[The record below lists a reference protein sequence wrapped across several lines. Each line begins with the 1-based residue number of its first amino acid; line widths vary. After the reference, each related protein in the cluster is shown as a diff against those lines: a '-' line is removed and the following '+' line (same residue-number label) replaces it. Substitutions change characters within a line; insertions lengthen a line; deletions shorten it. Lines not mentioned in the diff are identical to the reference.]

1 MPGIPRGAPV
11 PDAQANEAYFQ
22 VAPPAEGKST
32 PGKARTADGRWIVFE
47 VTKVGHADESEIK
60 PEQRTQFL
68 SVQAER
74 LGDEDALA
82 TGRQERK
89 RMRVDIAEDRL

>member
-1 MPGIPRGAPV
+1 MTSAENFARCQS
-11 PDAQANEAYFQ
+11 QAASCRQ
-22 VAPPAEGKST
+22 AT